1 MTSSSD
7 FLTFTTQQIFEAT
20 LSVPGH
26 TETA

>member
-7 FLTFTTQQIFEAT
+7 FLTFTAQQIFDAT
-20 LSVPGH
+20 LSVSGH